1 MKINLSKKAA
11 CVLALANLIAVFGTA
26 GCSTGQEKETDPRF
40 VGTPETTEAPP
51 SDVNELMAG
60 GDKDYYVPFR
70 DSDHSYSL
78 INEGLGTPVRQ
89 QGMGGCYCYAAVTS
103 MQSSYLKD
111 HGVLIDIN
119 PVDIINR
126 IYEMPE
132 KTDGEDPEYDEEKF
146 YVATVQPLDL
156 GGDVSRVTG
165 ALCADPLNGYLV
177 SEANIFG
184 GFNTGDTDSV
194 TEEDIK
200 GYIREYGAICLA
212 VNYKKDCKY
221 INGYYTQNYQ
231 KNAEDRDH
239 VAAIVGWDDDFP
251 ADCFKTPATRNGA
264 WLVQNSFGDFWG
276 NCGFY
281 WVSYD
286 MPIPEFYNCSV
297 TKEYSSAISYGR
309 FPMATVYSPDV
320 IDKLGP
326 EMDFTNITTE
336 DITKGGDVSVA
347 TVYEKKG
354 SVGAVGFWTYE
365 PGQPYTVEILDG
377 EFGKVLTS
385 ASGTFKHSG
394 YHTVKFDKPV
404 SVKKFTVVVRTA
416 GLAVFEGESMD
427 NVKVYTILQ
436 KAYAHYEAKSQ
447 PGRSFIQ
454 VGEEWVDVTDPSL
467 KSRLGLDDA
476 PAFENASDPGDPC
489 ITVLFI

>member
-1 MKINLSKKAA
+1 MCRKIA
-11 CVLALANLIAVFGTA
+11 CVLAIANLISVFGTT
-26 GCSTGQEKETDPRF
+26 GCSVSQEKETDPRF
-40 VGTPETTEAPP
+40 IGTPETTEAPP

-70 DSDHSYSL
+70 DPDHSFCI
-78 INEGLGTPVRQ
+78 INEGWGTPVRQ

-111 HGVLIDIN
+111 HGELIDIN

-132 KTDGEDPEYDEEKF
+132 KTDGEDPQYDEEKF
-146 YVATVQPLDL
+146 YVASVQPLDL
-156 GGDVSRVTG
+156 GGDISRVTG

-184 GFNTGDTDSV
+184 GLNTNDINSV

-221 INGYYTQNYQ
+221 INGYYTQNHQ
-231 KNAEDRDH
+231 NNVEDRDH

-251 ADCFKTPATRNGA
+251 ADCFKTPASRNGA
-264 WLVQNSFGDFWG
+264 WLVQNSFGEFWG

-309 FPMATVYSPDV
+309 FPMATFYSPDV
-320 IDKLGP
+320 MDKLGE
-326 EMDFTNITTE
+326 EMDLSNITMD

-354 SVGAVGFWTYE
+354 SVGAVGFWTYA
-365 PGQPYTVEILDG
+365 PDQPYTVEILDG
-377 EFGKVLTS
+377 EFGKVLAS
-385 ASGTFKHSG
+385 SSGTFRHSG

-404 SVKKFTVVVRTA
+404 SVKKFTVVVKTA
-416 GLAVFEGESMD
+416 GLAVFEGESKD
-427 NVKVYTILQ
+427 NIRVYTILQ
-436 KAYAHYEAKSQ
+436 RAYAHYEAKSQ
-447 PGRSFIQ
+447 PGRSYILA
-454 VGEEWVDVTDPSL
+454 GEEWVDVTDPSL
-467 KSRLGLDDA
+467 KSRLGLDDIPALEDA
-476 PAFENASDPGDPC
+476 PNPGDPC

>member
-1 MKINLSKKAA
+1 MS
-11 CVLALANLIAVFGTA
+11 
-26 GCSTGQEKETDPRF
+26 
-40 VGTPETTEAPP
+40 
-51 SDVNELMAG
+51 
-60 GDKDYYVPFR
+60 
-70 DSDHSYSL
+70 
-78 INEGLGTPVRQ
+78 
-89 QGMGGCYCYAAVTS
+89 
-103 MQSSYLKD
+103 
-111 HGVLIDIN
+111 
-119 PVDIINR
+119 
-126 IYEMPE
+126 
-132 KTDGEDPEYDEEKF
+132 
-146 YVATVQPLDL
+146 
-156 GGDVSRVTG
+156 
-165 ALCADPLNGYLV
+165 
-177 SEANIFG
+177 
-184 GFNTGDTDSV
+184 
-194 TEEDIK
+194 
-200 GYIREYGAICLA
+200 
-212 VNYKKDCKY
+212 DCK
-221 INGYYTQNYQ
+221 NKCAVCDENVKAMCRYT
-231 KNAEDRDH
+231 
-239 VAAIVGWDDDFP
+239 
-251 ADCFKTPATRNGA
+251 
-264 WLVQNSFGDFWG
+264 FGDFWG

-326 EMDFTNITTE
+326 EMDFTNITTD

-377 EFGKVLTS
+377 EFGKVL
-385 ASGTFKHSG
+385 ASSGGTFGHSG